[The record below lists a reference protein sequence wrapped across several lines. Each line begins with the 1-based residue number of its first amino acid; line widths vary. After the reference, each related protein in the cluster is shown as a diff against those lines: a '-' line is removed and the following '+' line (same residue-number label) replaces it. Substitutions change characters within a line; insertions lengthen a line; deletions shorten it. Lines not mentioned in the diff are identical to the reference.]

1 MLNIIQHIKS
11 SLMECYPESEIKA
24 MTKILFTDVLHFS
37 MLDIYMGKDIKLS
50 EKQLEELNSIL
61 GRLKKQEPL
70 QYILGHTEFYGMNLC
85 VTENVLIPRP
95 ETTELVELI
104 IRENGNKP
112 LNVLDV
118 GTGSGCIAIALSLNL
133 PEAEVS
139 AWDVSPEALN
149 VAEGNAAR
157 LGAKVCFEQVDVLDY
172 SPGNRCFDV
181 IVSNPPYIMEN
192 EKKEMEANVLNWEPG
207 LALFVPDE
215 NPLLFYR
222 KIAELGLNMLNPAGK
237 IYFEINR
244 MFGKEAGEMMDA
256 LGYRNVDV
264 FKDLSGNDRMLKA
277 VL

>member
-1 MLNIIQHIKS
+1 MQNIIQHIKS

-24 MTKILFTDVLHFS
+24 ITKILISDILHVS

-50 EKQLEELNSIL
+50 DKQLEELNSIL

-70 QYILGHTEFYGMNLC
+70 QYILGHTEFYGMDIC

-112 LNVLDV
+112 LKALDV
-118 GTGSGCIAIALSLNL
+118 GTGSGCIAIALALNL
-133 PEAEVS
+133 PEAEVC
-139 AWDVSPEALN
+139 AWDISPKALD
-149 VAEGNAAR
+149 VAKGNAER
-157 LGAKVCFEQVDVLDY
+157 LGAKVCFEQVDVLNYY
-172 SPGNRCFDV
+172 SENRCFDV
-181 IVSNPPYIMEN
+181 IVSNPPYITED

-222 KIAELGLNMLNPAGK
+222 KIAELGLHMLSPAGK
-237 IYFEINR
+237 VYFEINR
-244 MFGKEAGEMMDA
+244 MFGKETGKMMEV

-264 FKDLSGNDRMLKA
+264 FKDLSGNDRMLRA